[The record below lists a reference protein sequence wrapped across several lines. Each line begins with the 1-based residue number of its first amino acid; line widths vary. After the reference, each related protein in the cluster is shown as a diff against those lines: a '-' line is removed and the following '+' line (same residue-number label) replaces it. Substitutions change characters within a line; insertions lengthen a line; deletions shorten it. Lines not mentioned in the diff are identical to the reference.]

1 MKQLN
6 CKKTFV
12 ACALFAIA
20 SVPFITA
27 GCKKPAAEKK
37 EADTEVIVYAVNCLK
52 VSEGNLDEY
61 IEQGGDVDSVNAVNV
76 LPDMS
81 GKISGIVAKVGQY
94 VTKNQV
100 IAYVDASRPGY
111 DFSESPVKAPIA
123 GRITA
128 ITPTIGTMVSQS
140 TSVAKISNTED
151 LEIKINIPERFIGRI
166 KENQKVEIS
175 FDAYPGEIFE
185 ATVSEI
191 SPVLDTTTRTM
202 QTKVNITQRDN
213 KIKIGMYAKAKLI
226 TNTVNNI
233 VIPSSAIV
241 YRDGAPYIFKIDSDA
256 PALGQAKVK
265 ICAVTEGIT
274 VDDKTEVTGGISSG
288 DVIVVKGQ
296 GSLNDGS
303 SVNVISIAE

>member
-37 EADTEVIVYAVNCLK
+37 EADSEVIVYAVNCLK

-128 ITPTIGTMVSQS
+128 ITPT
-140 TSVAKISNTED
+140 
-151 LEIKINIPERFIGRI
+151 
-166 KENQKVEIS
+166 
-175 FDAYPGEIFE
+175 
-185 ATVSEI
+185 
-191 SPVLDTTTRTM
+191 
-202 QTKVNITQRDN
+202 
-213 KIKIGMYAKAKLI
+213 
-226 TNTVNNI
+226 
-233 VIPSSAIV
+233 
-241 YRDGAPYIFKIDSDA
+241 
-256 PALGQAKVK
+256 
-265 ICAVTEGIT
+265 
-274 VDDKTEVTGGISSG
+274 
-288 DVIVVKGQ
+288 
-296 GSLNDGS
+296 
-303 SVNVISIAE
+303 